1 MFRRLP
7 LRNIFQSPKATG
19 SRAGRFLG
27 FYLLSVFLCQLVFAI
42 WSQLRWHSAPAWSR
56 QGWAFFLA
64 LMRNGE
70 PRPADYYL
78 ISFVGLIFALVFLQ
92 GRLPLKSY
100 LACEFILA
108 APTAILL
115 LISDNMKS
123 DLRTLLFFI
132 FESAVPMTFVVV
144 LLWRRAWKVRPVPVH
159 GTRMLGYYLLCV
171 SLYQAVYFIVKGLL
185 LNYSRLPRIPSWF
198 IMLAPRM
205 GLSFVGQQIE
215 DALNLEVPGAVYIT
229 LWVFGLV
236 LAILLIAGRQP
247 LKTYVFFESF
257 LASPGLVLAIV
268 IALSPLL
275 TVGWLDRLEVL
286 FVFIF
291 ESAIS
296 FCFAIALLWRRRK
309 VLRDASRLVPAS

>member
-1 MFRRLP
+1 MFRRLR
-7 LRNIFQSPKATG
+7 LRNPFQSPKALG
-19 SRAGRFLG
+19 SRTGRSLG
-27 FYLLSVFLCQLVFAI
+27 FYLLFVFLSELTLAI
-42 WSQLRWHSAPAWSR
+42 WSQHRWHSAPAWSR

-64 LMRNGE
+64 LIRNGE

-108 APTAILL
+108 LPTAILL
-115 LISDNMKS
+115 LIGDSLKS

-144 LLWRRAWKVRPVPVH
+144 LLLRRAWKVRPASVR
-159 GTRMLGYYLLCV
+159 GTRTLGYYLLCV
-171 SLYQAVYFIVKGLL
+171 SLYQAGYFIVKGLL

-215 DALNLEVPGAVYIT
+215 DALNLEVPGGVYIT

-247 LKTYVFFESF
+247 LKTYVFFEGF
-257 LASPGLVLAIV
+257 LGFPGLAFAIV
-268 IALSPLL
+268 IALSPWP
-275 TVGWLDRLEVL
+275 TAGWLDRLEAL

-291 ESAIS
+291 ESAIP

-309 VLRDASRLVPAS
+309 VLRGASRPVPAS

>member
-1 MFRRLP
+1 MFRRLR
-7 LRNIFQSPKATG
+7 LRDIFQSPKATG

-42 WSQLRWHSAPAWSR
+42 WSQHHWHSSPPWSR
-56 QGWAFFLA
+56 AGWAFFLA

-78 ISFVGLIFALVFLQ
+78 ISFVVLIFALVFLQ

-100 LACEFILA
+100 LACESVLA
-108 APTAILL
+108 LPTAFF
-115 LISDNMKS
+115 LITGDSLKS
-123 DLRTLLFFI
+123 NLRMLLFFI
-132 FESAVPMTFVVV
+132 FESAVPMIFAIV

-159 GTRMLGYYLLCV
+159 GTRMFGYYLLCV
-171 SLYQAVYFIVKGLL
+171 SFYQAAYFIVKNLL

-198 IMLAPRM
+198 VMLAPRM

-215 DALNLEVPGAVYIT
+215 DALNLEVPGAVYVT

-247 LKTYVFFESF
+247 LKTYVFFEGF
-257 LASPGLVLAIV
+257 LGFPGLVVAIV
-268 IALSPLL
+268 MALSPLL
-275 TVGWLDRLEVL
+275 TVGWMDRLEVL
-286 FVFIF
+286 FVFIL

-309 VLRDASRLVPAS
+309 VLHGTSRLAPAS